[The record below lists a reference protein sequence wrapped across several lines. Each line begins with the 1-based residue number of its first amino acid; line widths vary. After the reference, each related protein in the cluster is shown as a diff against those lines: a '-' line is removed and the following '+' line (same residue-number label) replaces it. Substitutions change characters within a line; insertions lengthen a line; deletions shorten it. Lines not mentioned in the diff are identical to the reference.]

1 MSRDL
6 LRGSRWAVTLGTALL
21 LVVTVAGA
29 AAAAPGSGD
38 RTTHFYLALGDS
50 LAAGAQPIQS
60 GQTVPTKNG
69 YANDVLDAERTVIPG
84 LQLRNMGCLGETTTS
99 MISGGV
105 CSYAKGSQLGQAV
118 HFLKRNAGSVS
129 FITIDIGA
137 NDVDGCIVSE
147 SVDLTCVQRAF
158 ANVQKNLPAIM
169 SQLQA
174 AAPAVPIVGMN
185 YYDPFLAAWLQGP
198 QGQTLAQQSEQLA
211 EQYNGAIDA
220 VYGAFD
226 APVAD
231 VQTTFSTSDFTDQV
245 NLPGFGPVPR
255 NVARICEWTWMCVAA
270 PRGPNIH
277 ANGKG
282 YLEMAAAFE
291 AVLSP

>member
-1 MSRDL
+1 MSRL
-6 LRGSRWAVTLGTALL
+6 PLRGSRWAVTLGTALL
-21 LVVTVAGA
+21 MVSAVAGA
-29 AAAAPGSGD
+29 AAAAPGPGEG
-38 RTTHFYLALGDS
+38 TMHYYLALGDS
-50 LAAGAQPIQS
+50 LAAGAQPNQD
-60 GQTVPTKNG
+60 GLTVPTKTG
-69 YANDVLDAERTVIPG
+69 YANDVLQAERTVIPG
-84 LQLRNMGCLGETTTS
+84 IQLRNMGCLGETTTS
-99 MISGGV
+99 MIAGGV
-105 CSYAKGSQLGQAV
+105 CSYGQGSQLGQAV
-118 HFLKRNAGSVS
+118 HFLQRNAGSVS
-129 FITIDIGA
+129 FVTIDIGA
-137 NDVDGCIVSE
+137 NDVDGCIKDG
-147 SVDLTCVQRAF
+147 SVGLPCVQQAF

-169 SQLQA
+169 SQLRA
-174 AAPAVPIVGMN
+174 AAPGVPIVGMN

-198 QGQTLAQQSEQLA
+198 AGQTLAQQSEQLA

-220 VYGAFD
+220 VYGAFG

-255 NVARICEWTWMCVAA
+255 NVARVCEWTWMCVAP